1 MNALAR
7 RATNLFV
14 RVVPTFGFLVALA
27 CAGSACAPPP
37 ADYNKAFAAMPSCPE
52 KADEGVTV
60 VGAVLHPGQLPLSK
74 GRTLV
79 EAITS
84 SGGFTALGY
93 RGRVAVRRCNKMA
106 MVDVEAILDFGATDP
121 RMADGD
127 IIEVR
132 ERDL

>member
-1 MNALAR
+1 LNLPPR
-7 RATNLFV
+7 RATNLLV
-14 RVVPTFGFLVALA
+14 RVVFSFGFLVALA

-37 ADYNKAFAAMPSCPE
+37 ADYAKAFAAMPSCPE

-60 VGAVLHPGQLPLSK
+60 LGAVPRPGRLPISK

-93 RGRVAVRRCNKMA
+93 RGQVAVRRCKKTA
-106 MVDVEAILDFGATDP
+106 VVDVEAILDFGATDP

-127 IIEVR
+127 IVEVR
-132 ERDL
+132 ERDY